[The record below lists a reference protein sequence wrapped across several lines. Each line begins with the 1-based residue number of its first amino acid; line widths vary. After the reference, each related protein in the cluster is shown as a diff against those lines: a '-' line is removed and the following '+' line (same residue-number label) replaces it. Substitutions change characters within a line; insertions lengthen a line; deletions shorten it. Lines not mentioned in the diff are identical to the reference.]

1 MTIRPSCGDKDG
13 QSVRIQDAPQRK
25 NPGTSNFDPF
35 NKQQKQHMF
44 EDFSLQDCSRE
55 EHTNLNVFQGHSAPP
70 KSDPQR
76 ESYDALVD

>member
-1 MTIRPSCGDKDG
+1 M
-13 QSVRIQDAPQRK
+13 K

-35 NKQQKQHMF
+35 NKLTINQTRHKQQKQHMF